1 MIKQVNKDVQDNYTI
16 QGPPVVKLPK
26 STDLSKKKGK
36 YSSQISKL
44 QKEFK
49 LKDTDGVANYHQAWW
64 EQWVDKNSPS
74 SLDNKTKMGL
84 VKRWAFMD
92 KKFRLDKKNI
102 SDSKTLEW
110 AKKTDKDDHKKISK
124 QNLMKFEQ
132 IFLGLG
138 AEVLEFTSSALTVN
152 PDAAVRDIKK
162 RIDKTIK
169 DVKKSGDPKK
179 IEKLKLELGRL
190 NSIGGSK
197 KIVPNEGIVFLYKG
211 NTFKLTGTFAS
222 VNQILGIFF

>member
-1 MIKQVNKDVQDNYTI
+1 M
-16 QGPPVVKLPK
+16 G
-26 STDLSKKKGK
+26 
-36 YSSQISKL
+36 
-44 QKEFK
+44 KEFK
-49 LKDTDGVANYHQAWW
+49 KKYMHPTRRKLVDMVETGKY
-64 EQWVDKNSPS
+64 DKNTTIGYTKAKEVRNIG
-74 SLDNKTKMGL
+74 DVWEDKHNKYEQKDGYILKTGKNSE
-84 VKRWAFMD
+84 AFQEIRNYLQE
-92 KKFRLDKKNI
+92 KSNCKN
-102 SDSKTLEW
+102 SECKTI
-110 AKKTDKDDHKKISK
+110 KKTDKDDQKKIGK
-124 QNLMKFEQ
+124 KNLMKFEQ

-152 PDAAVRDIKK
+152 ADGAVRDMKK

-190 NSIGGSK
+190 KSIGGSK

>member
-1 MIKQVNKDVQDNYTI
+1 
-16 QGPPVVKLPK
+16 
-26 STDLSKKKGK
+26 
-36 YSSQISKL
+36 
-44 QKEFK
+44 
-49 LKDTDGVANYHQAWW
+49 
-64 EQWVDKNSPS
+64 
-74 SLDNKTKMGL
+74 
-84 VKRWAFMD
+84 
-92 KKFRLDKKNI
+92 
-102 SDSKTLEW
+102 
-110 AKKTDKDDHKKISK
+110 
-124 QNLMKFEQ
+124 MKFEK

-152 PDAAVRDIKK
+152 PDKAVRDIKK

-169 DVKKSGDPKK
+169 DVQKSGDPKK

>member
-1 MIKQVNKDVQDNYTI
+1 
-16 QGPPVVKLPK
+16 
-26 STDLSKKKGK
+26 
-36 YSSQISKL
+36 
-44 QKEFK
+44 
-49 LKDTDGVANYHQAWW
+49 
-64 EQWVDKNSPS
+64 
-74 SLDNKTKMGL
+74 
-84 VKRWAFMD
+84 
-92 KKFRLDKKNI
+92 
-102 SDSKTLEW
+102 
-110 AKKTDKDDHKKISK
+110 
-124 QNLMKFEQ
+124 MKFEQ

-138 AEVLEFTSSALTVN
+138 VEVLEFTSSALTVN
-152 PDAAVRDIKK
+152 PDKVRDIKK

-211 NTFKLTGTFAS
+211 NTFKLTGTFES

>member
-1 MIKQVNKDVQDNYTI
+1 
-16 QGPPVVKLPK
+16 L
-26 STDLSKKKGK
+26 
-36 YSSQISKL
+36 
-44 QKEFK
+44 
-49 LKDTDGVANYHQAWW
+49 
-64 EQWVDKNSPS
+64 
-74 SLDNKTKMGL
+74 GL
-84 VKRWAFMD
+84 VKRWAFKD
-92 KKFRLDKKNI
+92 KGFRLDKKNI
-102 SDSKTLEW
+102 TDEKTLEW
-110 AKKTDKDDHKKISK
+110 AKKTDKDDQKKIGK
-124 QNLMKFEQ
+124 KNLMKFEQ

-152 PDAAVRDIKK
+152 ADSAVRDMKK

-190 NSIGGSK
+190 KSIGGAK

>member
-1 MIKQVNKDVQDNYTI
+1 
-16 QGPPVVKLPK
+16 
-26 STDLSKKKGK
+26 
-36 YSSQISKL
+36 
-44 QKEFK
+44 
-49 LKDTDGVANYHQAWW
+49 
-64 EQWVDKNSPS
+64 
-74 SLDNKTKMGL
+74 MGL
-84 VKRWAFMD
+84 VKRWAFME
-92 KKFRLDKKNI
+92 KGFRLDKKNF
-102 SDSKTLEW
+102 SDEKTLEW
-110 AKKTDKDDHKKISK
+110 AKKTDKEDQKKIGK
-124 QNLMKFEQ
+124 KNLMKFEQ

-152 PDAAVRDIKK
+152 PDGAVRDMKK

-169 DVKKSGDPKK
+169 DVKKSGDPKQ